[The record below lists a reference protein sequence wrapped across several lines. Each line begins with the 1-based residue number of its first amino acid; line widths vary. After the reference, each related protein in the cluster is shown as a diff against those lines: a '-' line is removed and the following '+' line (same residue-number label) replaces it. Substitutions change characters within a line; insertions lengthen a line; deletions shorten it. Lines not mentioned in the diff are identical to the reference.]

1 VSGSIIFLVA
11 RRELV
16 TRVRTRSFL
25 IGTALIIVL
34 LAGYVLFQ
42 MQVVGRA
49 GDRTTTVGF
58 TGPADAL
65 ASPLQAAA
73 PAFGLAIDVRH
84 VAGEADGERQVRDGG
99 LDVLVSGAAGSPDV
113 LVQGQL
119 QPALRAALDGILR
132 REALDAQLRAAGLD
146 PPAVEARAAGASIHT
161 RTVRPVDPERPQKLI
176 FGLFASGILYVAL
189 LLYGTFVAQGVV
201 EEKATRVVEIL
212 LSTIRPFHLLV
223 GKVAGIGLVGL
234 LQLAIVGSIGLGLS
248 LATHTLT
255 VPALGVGAVASGLL
269 WFVLGYF
276 TYALLYAAAGSL
288 VSRQEEVQSAT
299 MPVTMLLVV
308 TFVLSVGLLTADLAS
323 PGGTSPVTAALSV
336 LPAFS
341 PIMMPARMATG
352 DAPAWQALL
361 AVALDLAAAAGLA
374 WLTARIYAN
383 SVLRTG
389 ARTRLREALRGA

>member
-16 TRVRTRSFL
+16 TRVRTRSFV
-25 IGTALIIVL
+25 IGTVLIIVL

-42 MQVVGRA
+42 MQVA
-49 GDRTTTVGF
+49 GQASDRTTKVAF
-58 TGPADAL
+58 TGPAGVL
-65 ASPLQAAA
+65 APPLKAAA
-73 PAFGLAIDVRH
+73 PAFGLTIDVRH
-84 VAGEADGERQVRDGG
+84 VTGEADGERQVRDGG

-119 QPALRAALDGILR
+119 QPQLRAALDGILT
-132 REALDAQLRAAGLD
+132 REALDAQLRAVGLD
-146 PPAVEARAAGASIHT
+146 PAAVEARAASASIHT
-161 RTVRPVDPERPQKLI
+161 RTVRPVDPERAQKLI
-176 FGLFASGILYVAL
+176 VGLFASGILYVAL
-189 LLYGTFVAQGVV
+189 LLYGTLVAQGVV

-212 LSTIRPFHLLV
+212 LSTIRPFQLLV

-234 LQLAIVGSIGLGLS
+234 LQLAIVGSVGLGLS

-255 VPALGVGAVASGLL
+255 VPTLGVGAVASGLL
-269 WFVLGYF
+269 WFVLGFF
-276 TYALLYAAAGSL
+276 TYALAYAAAGSL
-288 VSRQEEVQSAT
+288 VSRQEEVQSVT
-299 MPVTMLLVV
+299 MPITMLLVV
-308 TFVLSVGLLTADLAS
+308 TFVFSVGLLTADLAS